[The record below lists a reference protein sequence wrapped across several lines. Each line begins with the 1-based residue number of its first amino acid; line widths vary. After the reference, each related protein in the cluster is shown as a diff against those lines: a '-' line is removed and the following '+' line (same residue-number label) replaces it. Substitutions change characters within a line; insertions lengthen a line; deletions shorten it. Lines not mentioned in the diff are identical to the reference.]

1 MRFHRG
7 RPNPT
12 ENRRTFT
19 PLRRATQKWPNSWK
33 VTSTPRLT
41 IIHHTEPRKLVMG
54 VLVRGRGGRGLR
66 GWLRGPPGRPRAAP
80 PGTQRDAPAARPA
93 LLPPGRESTGN
104 PRGPEG
110 RLKPPPRWRR

>member
-1 MRFHRG
+1 MRFHSG

-41 IIHHTEPRKLVMG
+41 IIHHTEPRKVVIAGSSVG
-54 VLVRGRGGRGLR
+54 VAGEGSPGRLAGERGGLAQRVEGRGGS
-66 GWLRGPPGRPRAAP
+66 GRQRCQRVFDQRRNGQEAGAA
-80 PGTQRDAPAARPA
+80 
-93 LLPPGRESTGN
+93 LK
-104 PRGPEG
+104 EG
-110 RLKPPPRWRR
+110 